1 MAASSAKLAT
11 ISILDFMN
19 SQGFVS
25 CVKAVRTNSNG
36 YPYITF
42 INDENVAENIYFSK
56 NASKLVEA
64 GDTIAKGFFA
74 PFMAA
79 KTTNAEGQK
88 RWKIISQG
96 ESNRVSIEDL
106 F

>member
-1 MAASSAKLAT
+1 MASASAKLAT
-11 ISILDFMN
+11 VSILDFMN

-25 CVKAVRTNSNG
+25 CVKAVRTNSNT

-42 INDENVAENIYFSK
+42 LTADNVAENVYFSK
-56 NASKLVEA
+56 NASKLVGA
-64 GDTIAKGFFA
+64 GDVIAKGFFT

-79 KTTNAEGQK
+79 ETTNAEGEK
-88 RWKIISQG
+88 RWKIVSQG

>member
-1 MAASSAKLAT
+1 MQASAKLSTLT
-11 ISILDFMN
+11 ILAFMN
-19 SQGFVS
+19 AQGFTS
-25 CVKAVRTNSNG
+25 CVKEVRTNANG

-56 NASKLVEA
+56 NASKLVTTGTA
-64 GDTIAKGFFA
+64 IARGFFT

-79 KTTNAEGQK
+79 QTTNAEGEL
-88 RWKIISQG
+88 RWKIVSQG
-96 ESNRVSIEDL
+96 ESNRASIEDL